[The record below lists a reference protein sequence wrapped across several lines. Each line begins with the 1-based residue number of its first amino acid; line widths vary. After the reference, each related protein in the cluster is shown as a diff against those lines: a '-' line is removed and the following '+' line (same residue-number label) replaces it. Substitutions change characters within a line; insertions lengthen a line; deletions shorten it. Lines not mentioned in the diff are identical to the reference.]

1 MLTLY
6 QAEWCPF
13 SSAVREVLTELGV
26 DFVAKQV
33 EAWPEDRAAM
43 RAELGIDQIP
53 ALVTEDGSTRVGTR
67 RIFEYLE
74 SFESPPGAHEHRRRF
89 EEHLT
94 ARERDVAGKL
104 LARFRKDHAGPAVEA
119 APEDAD
125 VVNVPAEGRYE
136 LRIGDRVIGSVA
148 YRRQDETITFTHT
161 VVDKACE
168 GRGFGTRLVR
178 DAVADAEAAG
188 LRVVPLCSFVRAYLR
203 RRDGAQE
210 RRPATGRCS

>member
-13 SSAVREVLTELGV
+13 SSAVREVLTELGL

-33 EAWPEDRAAM
+33 EAWPEDRASM
-43 RAELGIDQIP
+43 RDALGVDQIP
-53 ALVTEDGSTRVGTR
+53 ALVVDDGAVHVGTR
-67 RIFEYLE
+67 RIFAYLE
-74 SFESPPGAHEHRRRF
+74 TFESPPGATEHRARF

-94 ARERDVAGKL
+94 ARERDVAAKL
-104 LARFRKDHAGPAVEA
+104 LVRFRRDHAGPPVEA
-119 APEDAD
+119 KPEDAD
-125 VVNVPAEGRYE
+125 VVNVPAEHRYE
-136 LRIGDRVIGSVA
+136 LRVGERVIGCLA
-148 YRRQDETITFTHT
+148 YRLEDSTVAFTHT

-188 LRVVPLCSFVRAYLR
+188 LRIVPLCSFVRGYL
-203 RRDGAQE
+203 E
-210 RRPATGRCS
+210 RRTQT

>member
-13 SSAVREVLTELGV
+13 SSAVREMLTELGL

-33 EAWPEDRAAM
+33 DAWPEDRAAM
-43 RAELGIDQIP
+43 RADVGSDQIP
-53 ALVTEDGSTRVGTR
+53 ALVTDDGSVHTGTR
-67 RIFEYLE
+67 RIFAYLE
-74 SFESPPGAHEHRRRF
+74 TLASPPGAAQHRQRF
-89 EEHLT
+89 DEHLP

-104 LARFRKDHAGPAVEA
+104 LTRFRKDHAGPAVEA
-119 APEDAD
+119 DPEDAD
-125 VVNVPAEGRYE
+125 VVNVPAESRYE
-136 LRIGDRVIGSVA
+136 LRIGDRVIGCVA
-148 YRRQDETITFTHT
+148 YRLQNSTIAFTHT

-168 GRGFGTRLVR
+168 GRGFGSRLVR

-203 RRDGAQE
+203 RRDG
-210 RRPATGRCS
+210 S

>member
-33 EAWPEDRAAM
+33 EAWPEDRSSM
-43 RAELGIDQIP
+43 RDELGTDQIP
-53 ALVTEDGSTRVGTR
+53 VLVAGDGSLHVGTR

-74 SFESPPGAHEHRRRF
+74 SFGARPEAAEHRRRF
-89 EEHLT
+89 EEHQP
-94 ARERDVAGKL
+94 ARESDVTGKIV
-104 LARFRKDHAGPAVEA
+104 ARFRADLAGAAVHASPD
-119 APEDAD
+119 DAE
-125 VVNVPAEGRYE
+125 VVNIPSASRYE
-136 LRIGDRVIGSVA
+136 LRLGDRVIGHLAYRVQGSSVA
-148 YRRQDETITFTHT
+148 FTHT
-161 VVDKACE
+161 EVDKACE

-188 LRVVPLCSFVRAYLR
+188 LSIAPLCSFVRAYLR
-203 RRDGAQE
+203 NSGV
-210 RRPATGRCS
+210 RPRTGSG

>member
-13 SSAVREVLTELGV
+13 SSAVREVLTELGL

-33 EAWPEDRAAM
+33 EAWPEDRAALHN
-43 RAELGIDQIP
+43 ELGTDWIP
-53 ALVTEDGSTRVGTR
+53 ALVADDGSVHIGTR

-74 SFESPPGAHEHRRRF
+74 PFESPSEAAHHRRRY
-89 EEHLT
+89 EEHLP

-104 LARFRKDHAGPAVEA
+104 LSRFRADSPGAAVAAGA
-119 APEDAD
+119 EDAD
-125 VVNVPAEGRYE
+125 VVNVPAESRYE
-136 LRIGDRVIGSVA
+136 LRVGDRVVGQLG
-148 YRRQDETITFTHT
+148 YQLQDKSIAFTHT
-161 VVDKACE
+161 EIDRACE

-188 LRVVPLCSFVRAYLR
+188 LRVVPLCPFVRAYLK
-203 RRDGAQE
+203 RRDRG
-210 RRPATGRCS
+210 

>member
-13 SSAVREVLTELGV
+13 SSAVRELLTELGL

-33 EAWPEDRAAM
+33 EAWPENRASM
-43 RAELGIDQIP
+43 QAELGTDQIP
-53 ALVTEDGSTRVGTR
+53 TLVTEEGAVHTGTR

-74 SFESPPGAHEHRRRF
+74 SFESPPEAAEHRRRF

-94 ARERDVAGKL
+94 ARERDVGGKL

-119 APEDAD
+119 SPEDAD
-125 VVNVPAEGRYE
+125 VVNVAAASRYE
-136 LRIGDRVIGSVA
+136 LRLGERTIGSVS
-148 YRRQDETITFTHT
+148 YNVQDGTIAFTHT
-161 VVDKACE
+161 LVDKACE

-203 RRDGAQE
+203 QRDRG
-210 RRPATGRCS
+210 